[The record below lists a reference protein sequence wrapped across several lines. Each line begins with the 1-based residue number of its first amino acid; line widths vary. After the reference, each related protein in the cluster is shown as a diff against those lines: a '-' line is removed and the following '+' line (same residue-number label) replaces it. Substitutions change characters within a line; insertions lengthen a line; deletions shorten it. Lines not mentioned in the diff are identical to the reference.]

1 MGRLWVI
8 CKKIFSV
15 SLVFNALL
23 TITFATNILSN
34 FYWHFTDWQ
43 PYSPYL
49 ISGNLFWIAIVA
61 AVINIFPSASLGRSL
76 HTGRFLFHHYFYGLI
91 VLVCALVYVILF
103 SPVGLFDLFFLF
115 DVRVEVNIGRF
126 FVLGGLALLLDDLP
140 DVSTRIEL
148 ALNRLKFRVGEFN
161 KVVSILHIVCG
172 AFSLYIFAA
181 VVLSMTITPQG
192 MTFANILCAGTVFIT
207 GVTSFIFVK
216 RGIWQKIN
224 HKRAGTNTR

>member
-23 TITFATNILSN
+23 TITFATNLLST
-34 FYWHFTDWQ
+34 FYWYSTDWQ
-43 PYSPYL
+43 PFSPYL
-49 ISGNLFWIAIVA
+49 ISGNLFWIAIAA
-61 AVINIFPSASLGRSL
+61 AVINIFPSASIGRSL
-76 HTGRFLFHHYFYGLI
+76 HTGRFLFHHYLYGFM

-103 SPVGLFDLFFLF
+103 SPVGLFELFFVF
-115 DVRVEVNIGRF
+115 DESVEVNIGRF

-140 DVSTRIEL
+140 DVSTRVES

-161 KVVSILHIVCG
+161 KVVSVLHIVCG
-172 AFSLYIFAA
+172 AVSLYMFTAI
-181 VVLSMTITPQG
+181 VLSMAVTPQWV
-192 MTFANILCAGTVFIT
+192 TFANMLCVGTIFIT

-216 RGIWQKIN
+216 RGIWQRIT
-224 HKRAGTNTR
+224 HKRA

>member
-1 MGRLWVI
+1 MSRLWVI

-23 TITFATNILSN
+23 TITFATNVLSN
-34 FYWHFTDWQ
+34 FYWYFTDWH

-49 ISGNLFWIAIVA
+49 ISGNLFWIAIAA

-76 HTGRFLFHHYFYGLI
+76 HTGRFLFHHYLYGFI
-91 VLVCALVYVILF
+91 VLACALVYVILF
-103 SPVGLFDLFFLF
+103 SPVGLFELFFLF
-115 DVRVEVNIGRF
+115 DERVEVNVGRF

-140 DVSTRIEL
+140 DVSTRIES
-148 ALNRLKFRVGEFN
+148 ALNRLKFKVGELN
-161 KVVSILHIVCG
+161 RVVSVLHIFCG
-172 AFSLYIFAA
+172 TVSLYMFLAI
-181 VVLSMTITPQG
+181 VLAMATTPEWV
-192 MTFANILCAGTVFIT
+192 TFANILCANTIFVT

-224 HKRAGTNTR
+224 HKRA